1 MNLLDRLTE
10 DMKAAM
16 KAGDQVRLSVIRQ
29 LRSQIKNAQLE
40 AGKDHELTDDDVLRV
55 IANAAKK
62 AREAIE
68 LYKQGGRQDLVEKES
83 AELAIIQ
90 EYLPEQLSEDEIAK
104 IVDAVIAE
112 VEATSMKDMG
122 RVMGKVMQQV
132 RGKAD
137 GKLVQQLVRSK
148 LQ

>member
-1 MNLLDRLTE
+1 MNLLDKLTE

-16 KAGDQVRLSVIRQ
+16 KSGDSLRLSVIRQ
-29 LRSQIKNAQLE
+29 LRSQIKNAQL
-40 AGKDHELTDDDVLRV
+40 APGKGGELTDDELLRV
-55 IANAAKK
+55 VSNAAKK
-62 AREAIE
+62 AKEAIE

-83 AELAIIQ
+83 AELAIIRD
-90 EYLPEQLSEDEIAK
+90 YLPEQLSEDEISK

-112 VEATSMKDMG
+112 EAATSMQDLG

-132 RGKAD
+132 RGRAD
-137 GKLVQQLVRSK
+137 GKMVQQLVRQK

>member
-16 KAGDQVRLSVIRQ
+16 KSGDQVRLSVIRQ
-29 LRSQIKNAQLE
+29 LRSQIKNAQL
-40 AGKDHELTDDDVLRV
+40 APGKGGELTDEEILRV
-55 IANAAKK
+55 VSNAAKK
-62 AREAIE
+62 AKEAIE
-68 LYKQGGRQDLVEKES
+68 LYKQGDRQDLVEKES

-90 EYLPEQLSEDEIAK
+90 EYLPEQLSEDEIAR
-104 IVDAVIAE
+104 IIDAVIAE
-112 VEATSMKDMG
+112 ENATSMKDMG

-137 GKLVQQLVRSK
+137 GKLVQQLVRGK

>member
-1 MNLLDRLTE
+1 MNLLDRLIE
-10 DMKAAM
+10 DMKIAM
-16 KAGDQVRLSVIRQ
+16 KSGARVRLSVIRQ
-29 LRSQIKNAQLE
+29 LRSQIKNAQL
-40 AGKDHELTDDDVLRV
+40 APGKGGELTDDEVLQV
-55 IANAAKK
+55 ISNAAKK
-62 AREAIE
+62 AKEAIE
-68 LYKQGGRQDLVEKES
+68 LYKQGNRQDLVEKES

-104 IVDAVIAE
+104 IVDSVIAE
-112 VEATSMKDMG
+112 VNATSMQDMG